1 MEFID
6 FLGEMLGITKDF
18 AVTKIKKNEF
28 EKTINI
34 HIEYLPNTYSKN
46 GKEYAIYDRTPTR
59 KWQHL
64 NWFEYKCYLIG
75 SLPRYIDEGGKP
87 KVIDINFAPPQKG
100 YTHLFAREII
110 YALKKVRV
118 QSTVANL
125 FNTTDYIVRSIME
138 SAVENGLK
146 TRGLVKGFKNI
157 SLDEKAYTKG
167 HHYATILID
176 SDTNTVLD
184 MVDGR
189 KEDDTQKL
197 FINVSGE
204 AKQPQL
210 NRVNMDMWKPF
221 MNTIKSIAPQATIVH
236 DKFHLFKMLS
246 EAIDKTRKKE
256 VKDHPQLKGQK
267 YTVLKNTSNRTE
279 TQQAIFEQLIKDNLK
294 TSQAWLIRENFKE
307 VFTDKQNVESNYKKW
322 KENALTFSINAV
334 NKVIATFDRHLKGI
348 INAITTNSSSAKHE
362 NKNGAIQSVI
372 AKARG
377 FRNFERFRINTLFYF
392 GKLNLISQ
400 NI

>member
-18 AVTKIKKNEF
+18 AIVKIDKNELD
-28 EKTINI
+28 KIINI
-34 HIEYLPNTYSKN
+34 HIEYLPKTYSKN
-46 GKEYAIYDRTPTR
+46 GKEYAIYDRTPIR

-64 NWFEYKCYLIG
+64 NWFEYRCYLIG
-75 SLPRYIDEGGKP
+75 SLPRYLSECGKP

-110 YALKKVRV
+110 HALKKVRV

-125 FNTTDYIVRSIME
+125 FQTTDYIVRSIME
-138 SAVENGLK
+138 SAVENGLEK
-146 TRGLVKGFKNI
+146 RGFVKDFKNI
-157 SLDEKAYTKG
+157 SLDEKAYIKG

-184 MVDGR
+184 MVEGR
-189 KEDDTQKL
+189 KEEDTKKL
-197 FINVSGE
+197 FVNVSGE
-204 AKQPQL
+204 TKQLQL

-221 MNTIKSIAPQATIVH
+221 MNTIKSIAPQAIIVH

-246 EAIDKTRKKE
+246 EAIDKTRRKE
-256 VKDHPQLKGQK
+256 VKDNPQLKGQK
-267 YTVLKNTSNRTE
+267 YTVLKNANNRTE
-279 TQQAIFEQLIKDNLK
+279 TQQATFEKLLEDNLK

-307 VFTDKQNVESNYKKW
+307 VFADKQNAESNYKQW

-334 NKVIATFDRHLKGI
+334 NKVIATFDRHLDGI
-348 INAITTNSSSAKHE
+348 MNAIISCTSSAKHE

-377 FRNFERFRINTLFYF
+377 FRNFERFRINALFYF
-392 GKLNLISQ
+392 GKLDLVPQ